1 MRPPNTHHIRNF
13 NNRVLQN
20 NGKTIIDNE
29 EIRSV
34 QGELLDLLAY
44 TLQLENKIGELEEQ
58 IASNN
63 IMQVEMIGKD
73 F

>member
-13 NNRVLQN
+13 NNRAVITA
-20 NGKTIIDNE
+20 GKQVIDNE
-29 EIRSV
+29 EIRNV

-44 TLQLENKIGELEEQ
+44 ILQLENKIGELEEKV
-58 IASNN
+58 ADSN
-63 IMQVEMIGKD
+63 ILQVEMVGKD